1 MENLIVPTNHKQKPK
16 KTKILCAYISL
27 IGMILIWL
35 LLPPLLGC
43 YYFEPFMC
51 LDGSTPIII
60 IAKKESILMNIG
72 ESTNNYSKRCKLKNE
87 LLIIKSGEY
96 SVEMEVK
103 NHFFWIT
110 WQNENTSVKD
120 DKQGYNL
127 PCYNPIIFFQAIYM
141 WCK

>member
-1 MENLIVPTNHKQKPK
+1 MPTDNTQKSKRIKIQYACICLIGLIV
-16 KTKILCAYISL
+16 
-27 IGMILIWL
+27 IWL

-51 LDGSTPIII
+51 LDGSTPVIIL
-60 IAKKESILMNIG
+60 AKKEPILIQIG
-72 ESTNNYSKRCKLKNE
+72 ESTNNYSKKGKKKDE
-87 LLIIKSGEY
+87 LLIVTFGEY
-96 SVEMEVK
+96 SAEMKVK

-110 WQNENTSVKD
+110 WQNENAPNVD
-120 DKQGYNL
+120 DRQGYNL